1 MSEQFEFFIQNCE
14 ESKTM
19 ESEKEHECSR
29 IDFHSMMED
38 EQENF
43 DYSEMPE
50 LTKTEPFDDSEVI
63 QAPVIRTESDI
74 PFEQRHNY
82 LFRCRICSKT
92 FSSRYAFTI
101 HVNKHKKKCVNC
113 KLTFKTWKEVETH
126 KDFCSRKNGRIVI
139 LPRKAR
145 NLRVF
150 FSDFMKLKSKKMPFK
165 CQLCH
170 RKYECY
176 DHLFKHQFKRCKK
189 RYISS
194 TWIVKI

>member
-1 MSEQFEFFIQNCE
+1 MSEQFEFFIQNLE
-14 ESKTM
+14 ESECTT
-19 ESEKEHECSR
+19 ESQIEDESPL
-29 IDFHSMMED
+29 INFHSMMED

-50 LTKTEPFDDSEVI
+50 LTKTEPFEESEIV
-63 QAPVIRTESDI
+63 QTPVVKTESDI
-74 PFEQRHNY
+74 PFGQRHNY

-113 KLTFKTWKEVETH
+113 KLTFKTWKEVEDH

-145 NLRVF
+145 NLRIKPK
-150 FSDFMKLKSKKMPFK
+150 KLPFE

-176 DHLFKHQFKRCKK
+176 DHLFKHQFKRCEK
-189 RYISS
+189 RYVSS